1 MGNGAGCP
9 TFLADS
15 GFIAQTDF
23 VHSMNCSL
31 EIVSSLSAVFLRMKA
46 PFEKTMMYSC
56 TSRKTGFEADCQ
68 LPQAMDTP
76 APAPLSQTISPRIW
90 KPISIIIR
98 ET

>member
-15 GFIAQTDF
+15 GFIVHTDF

-31 EIVSSLSAVFLRMKA
+31 EIVFSLPAGFLRLKE

-56 TSRKTGFEADCQ
+56 TSRKMGFDADCQ

-76 APAPLSQTISPRIW
+76 APAPLFQTISPRIW